1 MVAGRL
7 ALVTGAASGI
17 GKATCRLLAHKGATL
32 VAADRNPEGIA
43 HLIKELNMTA
53 HGDQK
58 HTGVTID
65 VSDDE
70 SVRNALLKV
79 LEHHNQPP
87 SIIINN
93 AGITR
98 DNFLLALSETDFDDV
113 LNVNLKG
120 TFLVTQTF
128 CNSIVNHGI
137 KTASVVNLSS
147 IVGKYGNIGQS
158 NYAASKA
165 GVVAMT
171 KTTAKEL
178 GRQGIR
184 CNAVLPGFVETPMT
198 QTVPDK
204 VKNKVMPLIP
214 MGRFASPEEIA
225 EVITFLASEKSS
237 YVNGACIEVTGGF

>member
-1 MVAGRL
+1 MTTTFIYTYIV
-7 ALVTGAASGI
+7 LVTDIKEVIGITGAASGI

-58 HTGVTID
+58 HTGVSID

-98 DNFLLALSETDFDDV
+98 DNFLLSLSETDFDDV
-113 LNVNLKG
+113 LSVNLK
-120 TFLVTQTF
+120 
-128 CNSIVNHGI
+128 
-137 KTASVVNLSS
+137 
-147 IVGKYGNIGQS
+147 
-158 NYAASKA
+158 
-165 GVVAMT
+165 
-171 KTTAKEL
+171 
-178 GRQGIR
+178 
-184 CNAVLPGFVETPMT
+184 
-198 QTVPDK
+198 
-204 VKNKVMPLIP
+204 VKLHN
-214 MGRFASPEEIA
+214 
-225 EVITFLASEKSS
+225 
-237 YVNGACIEVTGGF
+237 